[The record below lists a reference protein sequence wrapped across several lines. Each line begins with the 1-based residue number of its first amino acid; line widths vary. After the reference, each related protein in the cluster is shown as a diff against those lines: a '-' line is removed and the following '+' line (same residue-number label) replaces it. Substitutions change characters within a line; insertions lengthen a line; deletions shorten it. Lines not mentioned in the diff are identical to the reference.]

1 MAFPCRFYSSPYSI
15 ATNRIIGP
23 TSLAP
28 YMHSPVS
35 AYQVTSFYGPKMSG
49 CSLNPRATSQT
60 VSEQLTSVI
69 VIPAGTPVVVASPIV
84 HHAAHSEYLLELFP
98 VSLRYPHSL
107 APLLPP
113 PLPLSLS
120 ISRQGAVLTSG
131 MDHSMSIHPTSMMG
145 PLTQQLNHLSIGSSG
160 TVSRTSSTL
169 RSRCAI
175 CT

>member
-35 AYQVTSFYGPKMSG
+35 AYQVTSFSGPKMSG

-60 VSEQLTSVI
+60 VSDQLTSVT
-69 VIPAGTPVVVASPIV
+69 VIPAGTPVVVASSIV

-98 VSLRYPHSL
+98 YPSAILTPSLLSS
-107 APLLPP
+107 LPP
-113 PLPLSLS
+113 FLSL
-120 ISRQGAVLTSG
+120 SRQGAVLTSG
-131 MDHSMSIHPTSMMG
+131 MDHSMSIHPTSMIG

-169 RSRCAI
+169 RPCCAI